1 MEVTVSRAAHFRV
14 DPRLASLLGETY
26 RSTEQALKELVDNA
40 WDADAES
47 VWINLPEPMTSAS
60 IVITDDGTGMTEQE
74 VRKEYLAVARDR
86 RSKKGDRTLKKKR
99 LVKGRKGI
107 GKFAGLMA
115 AEVMLLETKTRG
127 VATNIT
133 IQKAD
138 IMAAKTDLEKIDL
151 PVGTTAC
158 DPAGHGT
165 TITLTH
171 LNQNLSFPKPEVLR
185 QLLILE
191 YGREADFNVYVN
203 DALLDIEDIPGK
215 SFAEEVSL
223 PGVGTV
229 KLRFIIADDKKKLKN
244 TGIVVR
250 VGGKTV
256 GKPGYFGL
264 DNSDDIPRKLLQKVY
279 GEIEA
284 DGLADDITA
293 DWGAIIENSKV
304 FQTVEEWVRPHLRHG
319 LSKVYKSEMN
329 LAKARLQK
337 QLDQRLA
344 SLPEYRREYAKNAL
358 EKIMRRFYGES
369 DERIATVANVVLDAL
384 ERDEYWQVLNKIE
397 QARYGDV
404 ETFAEALGSFGLV
417 ELAVMA
423 QQGTNRMKF
432 LDHLDELIRNKDTHE
447 KVVHKALENSLWALG
462 EEYSLLTSNKTIAA
476 TVEEYLGN
484 KFTGE
489 RAKKRPD
496 LLLSDLSRD
505 ALLLIEFKRPSHT
518 LTRDDKN
525 QAEKYRDDLM
535 PTFSKKIDVLVLG
548 GSRKDGL
555 SVAFENGST
564 KLVSYTDV
572 ISSARNRLDWL
583 VKELLGK

>member
-1 MEVTVSRAAHFRV
+1 MSRAAHFRV

-40 WDADAES
+40 WDADAEG

-60 IVITDDGTGMTEQE
+60 IVIKDDGTGMTEQE

-151 PVGTTAC
+151 PVGTAAC

-284 DGLADDITA
+284 DDLADDITA
-293 DWGAIIENSKV
+293 DWGAIIENSKG
-304 FQTVEEWVRPHLRHG
+304 FQAVEEWVRPHLRHG
-319 LSKVYKSEMN
+319 LNKVYKSEMN

-337 QLDQRLA
+337 KLDQRLA

-432 LDHLDELIRNKDTHE
+432 LDHLEELIRNKDTHE

-476 TVEEYLGN
+476 AVEEYLGN

-555 SVAFENGST
+555 PVVFENGSA

-583 VKELLGK
+583 IKELLGK